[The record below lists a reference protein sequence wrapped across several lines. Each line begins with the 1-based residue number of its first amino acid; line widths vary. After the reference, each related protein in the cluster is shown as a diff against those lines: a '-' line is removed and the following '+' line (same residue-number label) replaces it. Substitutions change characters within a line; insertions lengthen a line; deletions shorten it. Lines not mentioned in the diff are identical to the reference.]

1 MKQENKAKLK
11 REYIPCKCDVIAVE
25 YERFLCVSVDLNGSA
40 SQEDG
45 WGTNQDI
52 DGGELDL

>member
-1 MKQENKAKLK
+1 MKQENRTELK
-11 REYIPCKCDVIAVE
+11 HEYIPCKCDVITVE

-52 DGGELDL
+52 EGGELEL